1 MSAKETIT
9 FDPPITGG
17 NVVGY
22 DGSHAS
28 ADALRWA
35 VDEAR
40 AHSQPLHVVRAWVLS
55 SVWRDTGVPFGTV
68 PSFEECA
75 SAAAEGL
82 RQALSE
88 VGTDGVE
95 VHQHVVHAPG
105 AEALVAA
112 GEHADLLVVGQR
124 GRGGFA
130 GLTLGSVADQVS
142 RHAPTTV
149 VIVR

>member
-9 FDPPITGG
+9 FDPPITEGV
-17 NVVGY
+17 VVGF
-22 DGSHAS
+22 DGSDAS
-28 ADALRWA
+28 LAAVRWA

-40 AHSQPLHVVRAWVLS
+40 AHSRPLHVVRAWVLS

-75 SAAAEGL
+75 AAAGKGL
-82 RQALSE
+82 REALDGI
-88 VGTDGVE
+88 GTEGVE
-95 VHQHVVHAPG
+95 VHEHVVHAPG

-112 GEHADLLVVGQR
+112 AARADLLVVGQR